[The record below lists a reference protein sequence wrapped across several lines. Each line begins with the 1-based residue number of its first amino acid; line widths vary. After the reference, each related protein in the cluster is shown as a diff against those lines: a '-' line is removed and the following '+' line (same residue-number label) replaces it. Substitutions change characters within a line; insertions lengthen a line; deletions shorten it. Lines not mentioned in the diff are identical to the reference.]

1 MLPGAHFSGLLPPT
15 IPIRHRFAAGREAP
29 AERGLHH
36 MIALFARAGLAALA
50 LGVAGPA
57 HAGVSDDF
65 SECDGLKKPKS
76 SDDGMRGEATFPSY
90 RFGGRDAPSQTL
102 AACNRVLES
111 GKLLPE
117 QTLRRAHVMRARAAA
132 KLELGDAPG
141 ALADLD
147 AAQEAGKDYAG
158 DFFYDR
164 SMGVSLDLLRAL
176 ALNETGDRKA
186 ALALA
191 EAAAAKRPYAL
202 EVQRVAGMLRA
213 ANGDNPADPAIWQ
226 GLARVDPATR
236 GIVSQLA
243 PQSGDLATLAASAG
257 TPSVT
262 LPEAPS
268 IKAIMAKGGDIAPL
282 LSEWSSPVRGA
293 MTKAYALAA
302 HGQPAAARAWVEAT
316 RAALD
321 APGRAGSSQGEEGK
335 QPPADIVTLLVK
347 LARTEHFE
355 PLADL
360 VEGRIAIAEGRL
372 ADAAAALHGKQW
384 RTTPVTEEFHA
395 AYAAARASGTVGA
408 PDLPALAPA
417 AKRGPARLS
426 GMADNLL
433 IRPESKR
440 KLIDYEKSR
449 PNILGALVGAAFS
462 MGTTLLGGIDRTAG
476 FRSTP
481 NEDGSIK
488 VEYTGNTTSG
498 PVVQEMTLLRA
509 AELAREAGKTHF
521 HVVGRNDYQRYLTQ
535 TMNGVPMNRTLTGYK
550 TELTIRLVGEGE
562 ADALDAVAVIDALG
576 PIYYES

>member
-1 MLPGAHFSGLLPPT
+1 
-15 IPIRHRFAAGREAP
+15 
-29 AERGLHH
+29 
-36 MIALFARAGLAALA
+36 
-50 LGVAGPA
+50 
-57 HAGVSDDF
+57 
-65 SECDGLKKPKS
+65 
-76 SDDGMRGEATFPSY
+76 MRGEATFPSY
-90 RFGGRDAPSQTL
+90 RFGARDAPSQTL

-132 KLELGDAPG
+132 KLELGDAAG

-147 AAQEAGKDYAG
+147 AAQEAGKAYAG

-164 SMGVSLDLLRAL
+164 SMAVSLDLLHAL
-176 ALNETGDRKA
+176 ALNETGERKA

-213 ANGDNPADPAIWQ
+213 ANGDNPADPTIWQ
-226 GLARVDPATR
+226 NLARIDPATR
-236 GIVSQLA
+236 GLFSQIA
-243 PQSGDLATLAASAG
+243 SQSGDLAELAASAG
-257 TPSVT
+257 TPSVVM
-262 LPEAPS
+262 PEAPS
-268 IKAIMAKGGDIAPL
+268 FKAIMTNGGNIAPL
-282 LSEWSSPVRGA
+282 LSEWSAPVRGA

-321 APGRAGSSQGEEGK
+321 AAGPTGNSQGEEGK
-335 QPPADIVTLLVK
+335 QAPKDIVTLLVEMVR
-347 LARTEHFE
+347 AEHFK

-360 VEGRIAIAEGRL
+360 VDARLAIAEGRL
-372 ADAAAALHGKQW
+372 ADAAAALQGKQL
-384 RTTPVTEEFHA
+384 RATPVTEEFHA
-395 AYAAARASGTVGA
+395 AYAAARAAGAVGA

-433 IRPESKR
+433 IRPESQR

-509 AELAREAGKTHF
+509 AELAREAGKSHF

-550 TELTIRLVGEGE
+550 TELTIRLLGEGE
-562 ADALDAVAVIDALG
+562 GDALDAVAVIDALG
-576 PIYYES
+576 PVYYEN

>member
-1 MLPGAHFSGLLPPT
+1 MNA
-15 IPIRHRFAAGREAP
+15 I
-29 AERGLHH
+29 
-36 MIALFARAGLAALA
+36 FARAGLVALA
-50 LGVAGPA
+50 LGITVSA
-57 HAGVSDDF
+57 HAGVSEDF

-90 RFGGRDAPSQTL
+90 RFSGRDAPSQTL
-102 AACNRVLES
+102 AACDRVLES

-132 KLELGDAPG
+132 KLELGDAAG
-141 ALADLD
+141 ALADID
-147 AAQEAGKDYAG
+147 AAQEAGKAYAG

-176 ALNETGDRKA
+176 ALNETGERKA

-191 EAAAAKRPYAL
+191 EAAAAKRTYAL

-213 ANGDNPADPAIWQ
+213 ANGDKPADPTIWQ
-226 GLARVDPATR
+226 GLARIDPATR
-236 GIVSQLA
+236 GIFSQLA
-243 PQSGDLATLAASAG
+243 SQSGDLAELAASAG
-257 TPSVT
+257 APSVAM
-262 LPEAPS
+262 PEAPS
-268 IKAIMAKGGDIAPL
+268 LNAMMANGGNIAPL
-282 LSEWSSPVRGA
+282 LSEWSAPVRGA

-321 APGRAGSSQGEEGK
+321 AAGPAGNSQAEEGK
-335 QPPADIVTLLVK
+335 QAPKDIVTLLVEM
-347 LARTEHFE
+347 ARAEHFK

-360 VEGRIAIAEGRL
+360 VDARIAIAEGRL
-372 ADAAAALHGKQW
+372 ADAAAALQGKQL
-384 RTTPVTEEFHA
+384 RATPVTEEFHA
-395 AYAAARASGTVGA
+395 AYAAARSASALSA
-408 PDLPALAPA
+408 PDLPPLGPA

-426 GMADNLL
+426 GMADDLL
-433 IRPESKR
+433 IRPESQR

-481 NEDGSIK
+481 NDDGSIK

-509 AELAREAGKTHF
+509 AELAREAGKSHF

-550 TELTIRLVGEGE
+550 TELTIRLLGEGE

-576 PIYYES
+576 PVYYES

>member
-1 MLPGAHFSGLLPPT
+1 MNT
-15 IPIRHRFAAGREAP
+15 N
-29 AERGLHH
+29 
-36 MIALFARAGLAALA
+36 FARTGLAALA
-50 LGVAGPA
+50 LGIAVPA
-57 HAGVSDDF
+57 HAGVSEDF

-132 KLELGDAPG
+132 KLELGDAAG
-141 ALADLD
+141 ALADID
-147 AAQEAGKDYAG
+147 AAQEAGKAYAG

-191 EAAAAKRPYAL
+191 EAAAAKRTYAL
-202 EVQRVAGMLRA
+202 EIQRVAGMLRA
-213 ANGDNPADPAIWQ
+213 ANGDKPADPRVWQ
-226 GLARVDPATR
+226 GLARIDPATR
-236 GIVSQLA
+236 GIFSQFTSQ
-243 PQSGDLATLAASAG
+243 PSDLAGLAASAG
-257 TPSVT
+257 TPSVA
-262 LPEAPS
+262 LPAAPS
-268 IKAIMAKGGDIAPL
+268 LNAIMTNGGDIAPL
-282 LSEWSSPVRGA
+282 LSEWSGPVRGA

-321 APGRAGSSQGEEGK
+321 AAGPAGNSQGEERK
-335 QPPADIVTLLVK
+335 QAPKDIVTLLTGMVR
-347 LARTEHFE
+347 AEHFE
-355 PLADL
+355 PLAVL
-360 VEGRIAIAEGRL
+360 VDARIAIAEGRL
-372 ADAAAALHGKQW
+372 TDAAAALQGKQL
-384 RTTPVTEEFHA
+384 RATPVTEEFHA
-395 AYAAARASGTVGA
+395 AYAAARSASAPSA
-408 PDLPALAPA
+408 PDLPPLGPA

-433 IRPESKR
+433 IRPESQR

-462 MGTTLLGGIDRTAG
+462 MGTTLLGGIDRTSG

-509 AELAREAGKTHF
+509 AELAREAGKSHF

-535 TMNGVPMNRTLTGYK
+535 SMNGVPMNRTLTGYK
-550 TELTIRLVGEGE
+550 TELTIRLLGEGE

-576 PIYYES
+576 PVYYES

>member
-1 MLPGAHFSGLLPPT
+1 MNA
-15 IPIRHRFAAGREAP
+15 I
-29 AERGLHH
+29 
-36 MIALFARAGLAALA
+36 FARAGLVALA
-50 LGVAGPA
+50 LGITVSA
-57 HAGVSDDF
+57 HAGVSEDF

-90 RFGGRDAPSQTL
+90 RFSGRDAPSQTL
-102 AACNRVLES
+102 AACDRVLES

-132 KLELGDAPG
+132 KLELGDAAG
-141 ALADLD
+141 ALADID
-147 AAQEAGKDYAG
+147 AAQEAGKAYAG

-176 ALNETGDRKA
+176 ALNETGERKA

-191 EAAAAKRPYAL
+191 EAAAAKRTYAL

-213 ANGDNPADPAIWQ
+213 ANGDKPADPTIWQ
-226 GLARVDPATR
+226 GLARIDPATR
-236 GIVSQLA
+236 GIFSQLA
-243 PQSGDLATLAASAG
+243 SQSGDLAELAASAG
-257 TPSVT
+257 TPSVAM
-262 LPEAPS
+262 PEAPS
-268 IKAIMAKGGDIAPL
+268 LKAIMTNGGNIAPL
-282 LSEWSSPVRGA
+282 LSEWSAPVRGA

-321 APGRAGSSQGEEGK
+321 AARPAGNSQGEAGK
-335 QPPADIVTLLVK
+335 QAPKDIVTLLVEM
-347 LARTEHFE
+347 ARAEHFK

-360 VEGRIAIAEGRL
+360 VDARIAIAEGRL
-372 ADAAAALHGKQW
+372 ADAAAALQGKQL
-384 RTTPVTEEFHA
+384 RATPVTEEFHA
-395 AYAAARASGTVGA
+395 AYAAARSASALSA
-408 PDLPALAPA
+408 PDLPPLGPA

-426 GMADNLL
+426 GMADDLL
-433 IRPESKR
+433 IRPESQR

-481 NEDGSIK
+481 NDDGSIK

-509 AELAREAGKTHF
+509 AELAREAGKSHF

-550 TELTIRLVGEGE
+550 TELTIRLLGEGE

-576 PIYYES
+576 PVYYES

>member
-1 MLPGAHFSGLLPPT
+1 MNA
-15 IPIRHRFAAGREAP
+15 I
-29 AERGLHH
+29 
-36 MIALFARAGLAALA
+36 FARAGLAVLA
-50 LGVAGPA
+50 LGITVPA
-57 HAGVSDDF
+57 HAGVSEDF

-90 RFGGRDAPSQTL
+90 RFGGREAPSRTL

-132 KLELGDAPG
+132 KLELGDAAG
-141 ALADLD
+141 ALADID
-147 AAQEAGKDYAG
+147 AAQEAGKAYAG

-191 EAAAAKRPYAL
+191 EAAAAKRTYAL

-213 ANGDNPADPAIWQ
+213 ANGDKPTDPTVWQ
-226 GLARVDPATR
+226 GLARIDPATR
-236 GIVSQLA
+236 GIFSQLA
-243 PQSGDLATLAASAG
+243 SQPVDLAGLAAAAG

-262 LPEAPS
+262 LPKAPS
-268 IKAIMAKGGDIAPL
+268 LSAIMTDGGNIARL
-282 LSEWSSPVRGA
+282 LSEWSAPVNGA

-302 HGQPAAARAWVEAT
+302 HGQPEAARAWVEAT

-321 APGRAGSSQGEEGK
+321 AAGPTGSSPGEEGK
-335 QPPADIVTLLVK
+335 QAPKDIVALLVEM
-347 LARTEHFE
+347 ARTEHFK

-360 VEGRIAIAEGRL
+360 VDARIAIAEGRL
-372 ADAAAALHGKQW
+372 DDAATLLQGKQL
-384 RTTPVTEEFHA
+384 RATPVTEEFHA
-395 AYAAARASGTVGA
+395 AYAAARAAGAVGA

-417 AKRGPARLS
+417 AKRGPTRLS
-426 GMADNLL
+426 AMADDLL
-433 IRPESKR
+433 IRPESQR

-509 AELAREAGKTHF
+509 AELAREAGKSHF
-521 HVVGRNDYQRYLTQ
+521 YVVGRNDYQRYLTQ
-535 TMNGVPMNRTLTGYK
+535 SMNGVPMNRTLTGYK
-550 TELTIRLVGEGE
+550 TELTIRLLGEGE

-576 PIYYES
+576 PVYYES

>member
-1 MLPGAHFSGLLPPT
+1 MNAIFV
-15 IPIRHRFAAGREAP
+15 
-29 AERGLHH
+29 
-36 MIALFARAGLAALA
+36 RAGLAALA
-50 LGVAGPA
+50 LGGAVPA
-57 HAGVSDDF
+57 HAGVSEDF

-90 RFGGRDAPSQTL
+90 RFGGGDAPSQTL

-132 KLELGDAPG
+132 KLELGDAAG

-147 AAQEAGKDYAG
+147 AAQEAGKAYAG

-176 ALNETGDRKA
+176 ALNEAGERKA

-191 EAAAAKRPYAL
+191 EAAAAKRTYAL
-202 EVQRVAGMLRA
+202 EIQRVAGMLRA
-213 ANGDNPADPAIWQ
+213 ANGDKPADPTIWQ
-226 GLARVDPATR
+226 SLARIDPATR
-236 GIVSQLA
+236 GIFSQLA
-243 PQSGDLATLAASAG
+243 PQPGNLAELAASAG
-257 TPSVT
+257 MPSVT
-262 LPEAPS
+262 LPQAPS
-268 IKAIMAKGGDIAPL
+268 LNAIMTNGGNIARL
-282 LSEWSSPVRGA
+282 LSEWSAPVNAA

-302 HGQPAAARAWVEAT
+302 HGQPEAARAWVEAT

-321 APGRAGSSQGEEGK
+321 ATGPAGNSQGEEGK
-335 QPPADIVTLLVK
+335 QAPTDIVTLLVK
-347 LARTEHFE
+347 MARAEHFE
-355 PLADL
+355 PLANL
-360 VEGRIAIAEGRL
+360 VDARIAIAEGRL
-372 ADAAAALHGKQW
+372 ADAATALQGKQL
-384 RTTPVTEEFHA
+384 RATPVTEEFYA
-395 AYAAARASGTVGA
+395 AYAAARPAGAVGA
-408 PDLPALAPA
+408 PDLPALGPA
-417 AKRGPARLS
+417 AKRGPSRLS

-433 IRPESKR
+433 IRPESQR

-476 FRSTP
+476 FRSTA

-498 PVVQEMTLLRA
+498 AVVQEMTLLRA
-509 AELAREAGKTHF
+509 AELTREAGKSHF

-550 TELTIRLVGEGE
+550 TELTIRLLGEGK

-576 PIYYES
+576 PVYYES

>member
-1 MLPGAHFSGLLPPT
+1 MNA
-15 IPIRHRFAAGREAP
+15 I
-29 AERGLHH
+29 
-36 MIALFARAGLAALA
+36 FARAGLAALA
-50 LGVAGPA
+50 LGIGAPA
-57 HAGVSDDF
+57 HAGVSEDF

-132 KLELGDAPG
+132 KLELGDAAG
-141 ALADLD
+141 ALADID
-147 AAQEAGKDYAG
+147 AAQEAAKAYVG

-176 ALNETGDRKA
+176 ALNETGERKA

-191 EAAAAKRPYAL
+191 EAAAARRTYAL
-202 EVQRVAGMLRA
+202 EVQRVAAMLRA
-213 ANGDNPADPAIWQ
+213 ANGDSPADPTIWQ
-226 GLARVDPATR
+226 SLARIDPATR
-236 GIVSQLA
+236 GIFSQFA
-243 PQSGDLATLAASAG
+243 PESNDLAELAASAG
-257 TPSVT
+257 TPSVAM
-262 LPEAPS
+262 PEAPS
-268 IKAIMAKGGDIAPL
+268 FKAIMTNGGNIAPL
-282 LSEWSSPVRGA
+282 LSEWSAPVNRA

-316 RAALD
+316 RTALD
-321 APGRAGSSQGEEGK
+321 AAGSAGKPQVEEGK
-335 QPPADIVTLLVK
+335 QAPKDIVSLLVEMMR
-347 LARTEHFE
+347 AEHFE
-355 PLADL
+355 PMANL
-360 VEGRIAIAEGRL
+360 VYARIAIAEGRL
-372 ADAAAALHGKQW
+372 GDAAAALQGKQL
-384 RTTPVTEEFHA
+384 RATPVTEEFHA
-395 AYAAARASGTVGA
+395 AYAAARTAGAVGA

-433 IRPESKR
+433 IRPESQR

-476 FRSTP
+476 FRSSP

-521 HVVGRNDYQRYLTQ
+521 HVVARNDYQRYLTQ

-550 TELTIRLVGEGE
+550 TELTIRLLGDGEGKGE

-576 PIYYES
+576 PVYYEN

>member
-1 MLPGAHFSGLLPPT
+1 MNT
-15 IPIRHRFAAGREAP
+15 I
-29 AERGLHH
+29 
-36 MIALFARAGLAALA
+36 FARAGLAALA
-50 LGVAGPA
+50 LGIAVPA
-57 HAGVSDDF
+57 HAGVSEDF

-132 KLELGDAPG
+132 KLELGDAAG
-141 ALADLD
+141 ALADID
-147 AAQEAGKDYAG
+147 AAQEAGKAYAG

-176 ALNETGDRKA
+176 ALNETGERKA

-191 EAAAAKRPYAL
+191 EAAAAKRTYAL
-202 EVQRVAGMLRA
+202 EVQRAAGMLRA
-213 ANGDNPADPAIWQ
+213 ANGDNPADPTIWQ
-226 GLARVDPATR
+226 GLARIDPATR
-236 GIVSQLA
+236 GIFSQFA
-243 PQSGDLATLAASAG
+243 PQSGNLAELAASAG
-257 TPSVT
+257 TPSVAM
-262 LPEAPS
+262 PAAPS
-268 IKAIMAKGGDIAPL
+268 LNALMTNGGNIAPL
-282 LSEWSSPVRGA
+282 LSEWSAPVRGA

-321 APGRAGSSQGEEGK
+321 AAGPAGNSQGEAGK
-335 QPPADIVTLLVK
+335 QAPKDIATLLVEMVR
-347 LARTEHFE
+347 AEHFK

-360 VEGRIAIAEGRL
+360 VDARIAIAEGRL
-372 ADAAAALHGKQW
+372 NDAATLLQGKQL
-384 RTTPVTEEFHA
+384 RATPVTEEFHA
-395 AYAAARASGTVGA
+395 AYAAARTASVLSA
-408 PDLPALAPA
+408 PDLPPLGPA

-426 GMADNLL
+426 GMADDLL
-433 IRPESKR
+433 IRPESQR

-462 MGTTLLGGIDRTAG
+462 MGTTLLGGVDRTAG

-481 NEDGSIK
+481 NDDGSIK

-509 AELAREAGKTHF
+509 AELAREAGKSHF

-550 TELTIRLVGEGE
+550 TELTIRLLGEGE

-576 PIYYES
+576 PVYYES

>member
-1 MLPGAHFSGLLPPT
+1 MN
-15 IPIRHRFAAGREAP
+15 
-29 AERGLHH
+29 
-36 MIALFARAGLAALA
+36 MIFARAGLAALA
-50 LGVAGPA
+50 LGITVPA
-57 HAGVSDDF
+57 HAGVSEDF
-65 SECDGLKKPKS
+65 SECDGLKKPKG

-90 RFGGRDAPSQTL
+90 RFDGRGAPSQTL

-132 KLELGDAPG
+132 KLELGDAAG
-141 ALADLD
+141 ALADID
-147 AAQEAGKDYAG
+147 AAQEAGKAYAG

-176 ALNETGDRKA
+176 ALNETGERKA

-191 EAAAAKRPYAL
+191 EAAAAKRVYAL

-213 ANGDNPADPAIWQ
+213 ANGDNPADPTIWQ
-226 GLARVDPATR
+226 GLARIDPATR
-236 GIVSQLA
+236 GLVSQLA
-243 PQSGDLATLAASAG
+243 PQSGNLAELAASAG

-262 LPEAPS
+262 MPEAPS
-268 IKAIMAKGGDIAPL
+268 FKAIMTNGGNIAPL
-282 LSEWSSPVRGA
+282 LSEWSAPVRGA

-321 APGRAGSSQGEEGK
+321 AAGSARNSQGEEDK
-335 QPPADIVTLLVK
+335 QAPKDIVALLVEMVR
-347 LARTEHFE
+347 AEHFK

-360 VEGRIAIAEGRL
+360 VDARIAIAEGRL
-372 ADAAAALHGKQW
+372 ADAGTALQGKQL
-384 RTTPVTEEFHA
+384 RATPVTEEFHA
-395 AYAAARASGTVGA
+395 AYAAARTASALKA
-408 PDLPALAPA
+408 PDLPPLGPA

-433 IRPESKR
+433 IRPESQR

-509 AELAREAGKTHF
+509 AELAREAGKSHF

-550 TELTIRLVGEGE
+550 TELTIRLLGAGE

-576 PIYYES
+576 PVYYEN

>member
-1 MLPGAHFSGLLPPT
+1 MNA
-15 IPIRHRFAAGREAP
+15 I
-29 AERGLHH
+29 
-36 MIALFARAGLAALA
+36 FARAGLAALA
-50 LGVAGPA
+50 LGIGAPA
-57 HAGVSDDF
+57 HAGVSEDF
-65 SECDGLKKPKS
+65 SECDGLKKPKG

-102 AACNRVLES
+102 AACNRALES

-132 KLELGDAPG
+132 KLELGDAAG

-147 AAQEAGKDYAG
+147 AAQEAGKAYAG

-176 ALNETGDRKA
+176 ALNETGERKA

-191 EAAAAKRPYAL
+191 EAAAAKRAYAI

-213 ANGDNPADPAIWQ
+213 ANGDNPADPAVWQ
-226 GLARVDPATR
+226 SLARIDPATR
-236 GIVSQLA
+236 GIFSQLS
-243 PQSGDLATLAASAG
+243 PRPGNLAELAASAG
-257 TPSVT
+257 TPSVAMAA
-262 LPEAPS
+262 APS
-268 IKAIMAKGGDIAPL
+268 LEAMMTNGGNIAPL
-282 LSEWSSPVRGA
+282 LSEWSAPVNEA

-321 APGRAGSSQGEEGK
+321 AAGPAGNSQGEDGK
-335 QPPADIVTLLVK
+335 QAPKDIVTLLAKMVR
-347 LARTEHFE
+347 AQHFE

-360 VEGRIAIAEGRL
+360 VDARIAVAEGRL
-372 ADAAAALHGKQW
+372 TDAATALQGKQL
-384 RTTPVTEEFHA
+384 RATPVTEEFHA
-395 AYAAARASGTVGA
+395 AYAAARAAGAVGA

-426 GMADNLL
+426 GMANNLL
-433 IRPESKR
+433 IRPESQR

-462 MGTTLLGGIDRTAG
+462 MGTSLLGGIDRTAG

-481 NEDGSIK
+481 NEDGSVK

-498 PVVQEMTLLRA
+498 AVVQEMTLLRA

-521 HVVGRNDYQRYLTQ
+521 HVVARNDYQRYLTQ

-550 TELTIRLVGEGE
+550 TELTIRLLGDGEAG

>member
-1 MLPGAHFSGLLPPT
+1 MNA
-15 IPIRHRFAAGREAP
+15 I
-29 AERGLHH
+29 
-36 MIALFARAGLAALA
+36 FARASLAALA
-50 LGVAGPA
+50 LGVAVPA
-57 HAGVSDDF
+57 NAGVSEDF

-90 RFGGRDAPSQTL
+90 RFGGRDAPSQML

-132 KLELGDAPG
+132 KLELGDAAG
-141 ALADLD
+141 ALADID
-147 AAQEAGKDYAG
+147 AAQEAGKAYAG

-164 SMGVSLDLLRAL
+164 SMGISLDLLRAL
-176 ALNETGDRKA
+176 ALNETGERKA

-202 EVQRVAGMLRA
+202 EVQRAAGMLRA
-213 ANGDNPADPAIWQ
+213 ANGDNPADPTIWQ
-226 GLARVDPATR
+226 SLARIDPATR
-236 GIVSQLA
+236 GIFSQFAL
-243 PQSGDLATLAASAG
+243 QSGNLAELAASAG
-257 TPSVT
+257 TPLVT
-262 LPEAPS
+262 MPAAPS
-268 IKAIMAKGGDIAPL
+268 LNAIMTNGGNIAPL
-282 LSEWSSPVRGA
+282 LSEWSAPVRGA

-321 APGRAGSSQGEEGK
+321 AAGPAGNSQGDAGK
-335 QPPADIVTLLVK
+335 QAPKDISTLLVE
-347 LARTEHFE
+347 LVRAEHFK

-360 VEGRIAIAEGRL
+360 VDARIAIAEGRL
-372 ADAAAALHGKQW
+372 NDAATPLQGKQL
-384 RTTPVTEEFHA
+384 RATPVTEEFHA
-395 AYAAARASGTVGA
+395 AYAAARTASAVSA
-408 PDLPALAPA
+408 PDLPPLDPA

-433 IRPESKR
+433 IRPESQR

-481 NEDGSIK
+481 NDDGSIK

-509 AELAREAGKTHF
+509 AELAREAGKSHF

-550 TELTIRLVGEGE
+550 TELTIRLLGEGE

-576 PIYYES
+576 PVYYES